1 MFTTIVAGTDGSAR
15 ADRAVQEAVDI
26 ARSQGARLHLVAAI
40 SEHERHWEDLQS
52 TARVDSVDMREVA
65 EQVLAREAARAEQ
78 AGVQTDFSAREGDPA
93 EAILEAAEDVG
104 ADLIVLGNKGM
115 TGAMRFVL
123 GSVPNKV
130 SHHAHCSVLV
140 VRTD

>member
-1 MFTTIVAGTDGSAR
+1 MFRTIVVGTDGSPR
-15 ADRAVQEAVDI
+15 ADKAVQQAVDI
-26 ARSQGARLHLVAAI
+26 ARTQGSRLHLVAVI
-40 SEHERHWEDLQS
+40 SKHERHWEDLQS

-65 EQVLAREAARAEQ
+65 EQVLAREAATAEQ
-78 AGVQTDFSAREGDPA
+78 AGVEVDWSAREGDPA
-93 EAILEAAEDVG
+93 EAILEAAEDVD

>member
-1 MFTTIVAGTDGSAR
+1 MFRSIVVGTDGSER
-15 ADRAVQEAVDI
+15 ADKAVQEALDL

-40 SEHERHWEDLQS
+40 SEHERHWESLQS
-52 TARVDSVDMREVA
+52 TARVQPVDMRQVA
-65 EQVLAREAARAEQ
+65 EQVLAREAGEAQA
-78 AGVQTDFSAREGDPA
+78 AGVETDWSAREGDPA
-93 EAILEAAEDVG
+93 EAILQAAEDVG

-115 TGAMRFVL
+115 SGTMRFVL

-130 SHHAHCSVLV
+130 SHHARCSVLV

>member
-1 MFTTIVAGTDGSAR
+1 MFTTIVAGTDGSER

-26 ARSQGARLHLVAAI
+26 ARTQGGRLHLVAAV

-52 TARVDSVDMREVA
+52 TARVESIDLREVA
-65 EQVLAREAARAEQ
+65 EQVLAREAGKAQE
-78 AGVQTDFSAREGDPA
+78 AGVEADWSAREGDPA
-93 EAILEAAEDVG
+93 EAILEAAEELG
-104 ADLIVLGNKGM
+104 SDLIVLGNKGM

>member
-1 MFTTIVAGTDGSAR
+1 MFRSIVVGTDGSER
-15 ADRAVQEAVDI
+15 ADRAVQEAIDL
-26 ARSQGARLHLVAAI
+26 ARTQDARLHLVAAV
-40 SEHERHWEDLQS
+40 SEHERHWEELQS
-52 TARVDSVDMREVA
+52 TARVQPVDLREVA
-65 EQVLAREAARAEQ
+65 GQVLAREAGKAQE
-78 AGVQTDFSAREGDPA
+78 AGVETDWSAREGDPA
-93 EAILEAAEDVG
+93 EAILEAAEDVS

-115 TGAMRFVL
+115 SGAMRFVL

>member
-1 MFTTIVAGTDGSAR
+1 MFRTIVVGTDGSER
-15 ADRAVQEAVDI
+15 ADRAVQQAIDL
-26 ARSQGARLHLVAAI
+26 ARTQGARLHLVAAT
-40 SEHERHWEDLQS
+40 SQHERHWEDLQS
-52 TARVDSVDMREVA
+52 TAYVESVDMRQVA
-65 EQVLAREAARAEQ
+65 EQVLAREAGKAEQ
-78 AGVQTDFSAREGDPA
+78 AGVEVDWSAREGDPA
-93 EAILEAAEDVG
+93 EAILEAAEDAG

-130 SHHAHCSVLV
+130 THHAPCSVMV